1 MKATIITIGDEILLG
16 HTQDTNSSWI
26 ARNLTDLGIAVD
38 SIYSVSDTK
47 ESIIRAVN
55 EAMKCSELIFVT
67 GGLGPTRDDKT
78 KQILADYFSCK
89 LVFIEELAVSLK
101 QMFESMGWEFTDINL
116 SQAIVPEPCLI
127 LKNRKGT
134 AQGMWFEK
142 SGKHLISMPG
152 VPFEMKDMMEKEVLP
167 RLLPMVESREFAYK
181 QLRVYHI
188 PESIL
193 ASILEKWEDSL
204 PDGVS
209 LAYLP
214 SLSYVKLRLTTSS
227 NFIPKLDEFYNSLKF
242 ALSDTLYVEGN
253 EMGIEDRLGE
263 ILRKKSKTISCAE
276 SCTGGNISKL
286 ITSVSGS
293 SEYFLGGIISYSN
306 EMKVNVLGVKDEDIK
321 AYGAVSQQVVIQMAE
336 GVKRITNSD
345 YSISISGIAGP
356 GGGSMDKP
364 VGTIWIGIAGDFPTF
379 TKKIKL
385 SFTRERNIAR
395 ASDIAI
401 STFIDLLLGKIN

>member
-1 MKATIITIGDEILLG
+1 MKAAIITIGDEILLG

-26 ARNLTDLGIAVD
+26 ANNLTELGIEVIEMYSVADAKDSIEIAVD
-38 SIYSVSDTK
+38 RAMQCSD
-47 ESIIRAVN
+47 IV
-55 EAMKCSELIFVT
+55 FVT

-78 KQILADYFSCK
+78 KQILADYFSCE
-89 LVFIEELAVSLK
+89 LVFVEELATSLK
-101 QMFESMGWEFTDINL
+101 QMFESMGWEFTDINT
-116 SQAIVPEPCLI
+116 SQAIVPKPCLLI
-127 LKNRKGT
+127 KNNKGT

-142 SGKHLISMPG
+142 SNKHLISMPG
-152 VPFEMKDMMEKEVLP
+152 VPFEMQDMMEKEILP
-167 RLLPMVESREFAYK
+167 RLASMLTSRELSYK

-193 ASILEKWEDSL
+193 ADMLSDWEDSL
-204 PDGVS
+204 PEGIT

-214 SLSYVKLRLTTSS
+214 SLSYVKLRLTARGNAIS
-227 NFIPKLDEFYNSLKF
+227 KLDECYETLKF
-242 ALSDTLYVEGN
+242 ALADSLYVEGN
-253 EMGIEDRLGE
+253 KLGIEDTLGD
-263 ILRKKSKTISCAE
+263 ILKKRGKTLSCAE
-276 SCTGGNISKL
+276 SCSGGNISKI
-286 ITSVSGS
+286 ITSVAGA
-293 SEYFLGGIISYSN
+293 SEYFLGGVVSYSN
-306 EMKVNVLGVKDEDIK
+306 EMKVNVLGVRDEDISK
-321 AYGAVSQQVVIQMAE
+321 YGAVSEQVVIQMAE

-356 GGGSMDKP
+356 GGGSKDKP

-401 STFIDLLLGKIN
+401 STLIDILTKK